1 MIGVYIDQ
9 DELRRVTV
17 ALSTLPH
24 KVQNRVVKAATGKA
38 MRPVMKTAKS
48 SVAVDTGTLKKNIT
62 VRTWAKNKKW
72 LSGAIVGARNKGVM
86 VNVRGKT
93 KYYNPAK
100 YLHLV
105 EKGTKYAQ
113 AKPFL
118 GPSLLRHASGIV
130 SYMTNAILSGVE
142 REAVKLGKR

>member
-1 MIGVYIDQ
+1 MIVVYVKRAEQ
-9 DELRRVTV
+9 RRVTV
-17 ALSTLPH
+17 ALTTLPH

-86 VNVRGKT
+86 VTARGKT
-93 KYYNPAK
+93 KKYNPAK
-100 YLHLV
+100 YLHFV
-105 EKGTKYAQ
+105 EKGTKYAKAQ
-113 AKPFL
+113 PFL
-118 GPSLLRHASGIV
+118 GPSLKQHASGIV
-130 SYMTNAILSGVE
+130 SYMTNAILAGVE
-142 REAVKLGKR
+142 REAAKLGKR